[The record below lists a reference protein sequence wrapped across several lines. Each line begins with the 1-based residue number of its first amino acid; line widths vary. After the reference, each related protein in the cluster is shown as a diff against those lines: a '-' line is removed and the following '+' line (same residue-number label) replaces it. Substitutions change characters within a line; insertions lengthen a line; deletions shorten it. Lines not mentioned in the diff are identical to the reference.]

1 MGEFTQPLI
10 LTQYKSFPRSMFEQV
25 VESVILLF
33 VAVDP
38 IALIPIFASL
48 TQGLSKQEIKKVYIH
63 ASLVSLG
70 ILSAFWLF
78 GASVLTVMG
87 ISMSSFKIIG
97 GLFLVAIA
105 FQMVLEQ
112 RQERRQNTAD
122 VALDDESLQ
131 TLAIFPIATPLIAGP
146 GAMTAALLLA
156 EERSSD
162 PIEVMI
168 NFSPILIIVALAA
181 IAMWLSANLAKRVS
195 PTIIIVVQKI
205 FGILLGALAIEFVV
219 SGIRESF
226 NLIN

>member
-1 MGEFTQPLI
+1 MGFTQPLI
-10 LTQYKSFPRSMFEQV
+10 QIPFKLSLLNMFDRV
-25 VESVILLF
+25 IESIILLF

-48 TQGLSKQEIKKVYIH
+48 TQGLTKQECKKVYIH
-63 ASLVSLG
+63 ASLVAFG

-78 GASVLTVMG
+78 GGSVLAVMG

-97 GLFLVAIA
+97 GLFLIAIA

-131 TLAIFPIATPLIAGP
+131 SLAIFPIATPLIAGP
-146 GAMTAALLLA
+146 GAMTAALLIA
-156 EERSSD
+156 EQRSSD
-162 PIEVMI
+162 PLEMII
-168 NFSPILIIVALAA
+168 NFTPIIFIIALAA
-181 IAMWLSANLAKRVS
+181 LAMWLSANLAKRVG
-195 PTIIIVVQKI
+195 PTIIVVIQKI

-226 NLIN
+226 NLLG

>member
-1 MGEFTQPLI
+1 
-10 LTQYKSFPRSMFEQV
+10 MFEQV

-78 GASVLTVMG
+78 GASVLSVMG

-162 PIEVMI
+162 PVEVLI

-181 IAMWLSANLAKRVS
+181 FAMWLSANLAKRVS

-226 NLIN
+226 NLLN